1 MKKSV
6 IWLGGAILAAL
17 LFVGAFFLY
26 RHLSETYAPDT
37 LAENPTDETGAETYK
52 APDFTVSDQ
61 EGNTVQLS
69 DYFGKPIVLN
79 FWASWCPPCKA
90 ELPAFHTVHE
100 QLGDDV
106 VFLMINATDG
116 MRETKE
122 KAKELIDEEGYT
134 FPVYYDTEL
143 EASYVYG
150 VSSLPATVFIDKDGN
165 IVTAA
170 VGQIDESALLQGI
183 SMIYTPEQEP

>member
-1 MKKSV
+1 M
-6 IWLGGAILAAL
+6 L
-17 LFVGAFFLY
+17 
-26 RHLSETYAPDT
+26 
-37 LAENPTDETGAETYK
+37 
-52 APDFTVSDQ
+52 
-61 EGNTVQLS
+61 
-69 DYFGKPIVLN
+69 
-79 FWASWCPPCKA
+79 
-90 ELPAFHTVHE
+90 
-100 QLGDDV
+100 
-106 VFLMINATDG
+106 NATDG